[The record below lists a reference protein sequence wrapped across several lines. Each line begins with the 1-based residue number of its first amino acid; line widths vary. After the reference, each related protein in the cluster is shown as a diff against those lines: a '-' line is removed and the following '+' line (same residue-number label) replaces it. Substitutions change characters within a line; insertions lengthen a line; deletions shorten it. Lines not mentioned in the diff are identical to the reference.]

1 LSRFSWKKQDL
12 RWPFREAF
20 HQPVTVGRAYML
32 KLIHLVDEKFTLE
45 QGALQPNYATTGP
58 WEIEGWG
65 QRLGEME
72 VWAVEGYGAAYTLQE
87 ILTTKSDDLQNR
99 RSAWQW
105 IVQDRAWK
113 DRKELPV
120 GRSGGFLILL
130 RELQS
135 LCFDV
140 GLVGSRPPQDKL
152 PLPHLQSRRGKNSKN
167 AENLKRDIEFDFH
180 GGEAQEN
187 RVDDYTLQ
195 ERFLL

>member
-1 LSRFSWKKQDL
+1 
-12 RWPFREAF
+12 
-20 HQPVTVGRAYML
+20 ML

-140 GLVGSRPPQDKL
+140 GLVGSRPPQDGQIAPS
-152 PLPHLQSRRGKNSKN
+152 PLTKQKREEFAPKN
-167 AENLKRDIEFDFH
+167 AENLKEISSLTSTVERLKKT
-180 GGEAQEN
+180 GLMT
-187 RVDDYTLQ
+187 TLFK
-195 ERFLL
+195 EEIPSLRGRFQRI